1 MVLSLEIARSFFETF
16 IKEYK
21 YLAIFVS
28 MALESASLPIPSEV
42 IMPFAGIL
50 AKEGML
56 NGVAA
61 FIVSLLGSGTGVMI
75 DYAIGYLIGKDVLYK
90 HLKFFHVTK
99 QSMDSFD
106 EWFNSNGGFAVFV
119 IRLIPVIRGLVSF
132 PAGISRM
139 DIKKFLSYSFAGIFI
154 WNLALMLFGYYLLSE
169 NISNLTNIF
178 ILLGIFAL
186 FLYIIYKI
194 FMNKVISGKKKKHK
208 QSNN

>member
-1 MVLSLEIARSFFETF
+1 MILSIEMVKSFFEMF

-21 YLAIFVS
+21 YLAIFAS

-61 FIVSLLGSGTGVMI
+61 FIASLLGSSTGVMA
-75 DYAIGYLIGKDVLYK
+75 DYAIGYFIGKDVLYR

-99 QSMDSFD
+99 QGMDSFD
-106 EWFNSNGGFAVFV
+106 EWFNSNGGFAVFI
-119 IRLIPVIRGLVSF
+119 IRLIPVVRGLVSF

-139 DIKKFLSYSFAGIFI
+139 SIRKFFSYSFAGIFI

-169 NISNLTNIF
+169 DISNLTNMF
-178 ILLGIFAL
+178 IVLGIFAL

-194 FMNKVISGKKKKHK
+194 FLNKVISSKKKKRGRG
-208 QSNN
+208 NN